1 MNQHIAVCARS
12 PRFRQAGAV
21 TLLTAVII
29 LMLATILVIAV
40 SRTTIMEQRISGNEI
55 RSRQALEAAEAGLNF
70 GLAYVT
76 QTTQG
81 GVTVPSGADK
91 DKNTFADTIALTTI
105 TTGTSNSYSV
115 RFFDPRMGLSAI
127 SCPDAPGPV
136 ACSCT
141 PTSCPVVPVGTPA
154 ISCGVSPTFSAT
166 PPTYLRSPR
175 IVACG
180 WSDDGLGRSMVSQ
193 GVGTVGALAKS
204 PTNPLTAKG
213 AVNVS
218 GSATVTNYYNNL
230 TVWSGGSLSNIGN
243 AGKTFVRNP
252 TISPP
257 AASTAPPAPPSSCSS
272 SADYVCATDKNT
284 TGPDV
289 IDADPTLSNLTV
301 DQLFYNYFGV
311 ADVDAYQA
319 SIASMAAVAPGGVST
334 LDGVKQ
340 EAFVVSGS
348 ITSTMNVTIGSRDQ
362 PVVMII
368 DGDWTGGGNTTIY
381 GVVYVRG
388 NIDLTGNKT
397 IYGGMVVEGAVS
409 GTGSLDVIYDP
420 LVTGNAE
427 DYVGKAGLI
436 PGSWRDWK

>member
-1 MNQHIAVCARS
+1 MNQHFAVCARS

-91 DKNTFADTIALTTI
+91 DKNSIADTIALTTI
-105 TTGTSNSYSV
+105 TTGTSNQYSV
-115 RFFDPRMGLSAI
+115 KFCDPTASLSTI
-127 SCPDAPGPV
+127 SCPDAPGAV
-136 ACSCT
+136 TCT
-141 PTSCPVVPVGTPA
+141 AAPA
-154 ISCGVSPTFSAT
+154 
-166 PPTYLRSPR
+166 TYLRTPR

-230 TVWSGGSLSNIGN
+230 TVWSGGSLSDIGN

-311 ADVDAYQA
+311 ADVDAYQD
-319 SIASMAAVAPGGVST
+319 SIASMAEVAPADVST

-340 EAFVVSGS
+340 EAFVVSGD

-381 GVVYVRG
+381 GVVYVKG

-397 IYGGMVVEGAVS
+397 IYGGMVVEGTVS

-420 LVTGNAE
+420 LVTSNAE
-427 DYVGKAGLI
+427 DHVGKAGLI

>member
-1 MNQHIAVCARS
+1 MNQHFAVCARS

-81 GVTVPSGADK
+81 GLTVPSGADK
-91 DKNTFADTIALTTI
+91 DKNSVADTIALTTI
-105 TTGTSNSYSV
+105 TTGTSNQYSV
-115 RFFDPRMGLSAI
+115 KFCDPTVSLATI
-127 SCPDAPGPV
+127 SCPDAPGAV
-136 ACSCT
+136 TCT
-141 PTSCPVVPVGTPA
+141 AAPA
-154 ISCGVSPTFSAT
+154 
-166 PPTYLRSPR
+166 TYLRTPR

-230 TVWSGGSLSNIGN
+230 TVWSGGSLSDIGN

-311 ADVDAYQA
+311 ADVDAYQD
-319 SIASMAAVAPGGVST
+319 SIASMAEVAPADVST

-340 EAFVVSGS
+340 EAFVVSGD
-348 ITSTMNVTIGSRDQ
+348 ITSTMNVTIGSREQ

-397 IYGGMVVEGAVS
+397 IYGGMVVEGTVS